1 MTSLLKAT
9 CPPGLAPGQQFIA
22 QTPTGQQV
30 IATIPPKYPNPI
42 PAGTEI
48 WIRYTPVAAPMPIVM
63 SSQADTTATSDEPHD
78 IVEGKKSTNLA
89 GAPKQEDFMPCAAC
103 CCSILSCYTKFPD
116 CIGCY
121 DKGTF
126 VCCEMETL
134 WCKTGNRE
142 ESSDGSLCLCLS
154 GEIEMIQPTT
164 CCKLQIQYCCCNANM
179 AMPCDEEVPCMITF
193 LGITCVENYK
203 CAFKACK
210 TMDNPEMKRGSTNQE
225 MARP

>member
-1 MTSLLKAT
+1 M
-9 CPPGLAPGQQFIA
+9 
-22 QTPTGQQV
+22 

-179 AMPCDEEVPCMITF
+179 AMPCDEEYRAITF
-193 LGITCVENYK
+193 LASRASKLQMLPRPANDE
-203 CAFKACK
+203 
-210 TMDNPEMKRGSTNQE
+210 PEMKRGARTRRWRDPGGLPSRVST
-225 MARP
+225 R